1 MLQSLSQAV
10 QNATA
15 PAGPK
20 ITLDVIDKVVKIIA
34 VILGGIWTYL
44 NYVRG
49 RTFKRR
55 LEPKI
60 LGKISRGVRVD
71 TWMVSG
77 IAQAKNVGLS
87 KVDIEASGTAIVIDD
102 MILGT
107 SKKGV
112 PKMVEVD
119 ILGGVL
125 GVFERQDGLTG
136 ETIKSRSPR
145 LRSKAREP
153 LCGCGFGSSL
163 GTGFSSTSS
172 GTRTRSLNCLS
183 RPVTIFSRPR
193 RDQEPML

>member
-1 MLQSLSQAV
+1 MLQSLLQPGGTKRHGSCRSKDNSRRNRQ
-10 QNATA
+10 
-15 PAGPK
+15 
-20 ITLDVIDKVVKIIA
+20 VVKIIA

-102 MILGT
+102 MIL
-107 SKKGV
+107 K
-112 PKMVEVD
+112 EH
-119 ILGGVL
+119 
-125 GVFERQDGLTG
+125 R
-136 ETIKSRSPR
+136 R
-145 LRSKAREP
+145 RE
-153 LCGCGFGSSL
+153 F
-163 GTGFSSTSS
+163 
-172 GTRTRSLNCLS
+172 RKW
-183 RPVTIFSRPR
+183 
-193 RDQEPML
+193 